1 MLPIVVMKMRK
12 KKKNYLAKTNDIEKI
27 LCFGKYIM
35 NIAKSLKKLASNQT
49 FVVLAAIVA
58 VAAVYYYSQGF
69 NVSLSGLGN
78 QNEAAQAGDSVQGS
92 NAGPSD
98 SQIQC
103 AAGGNN
109 YGPSKPLGQNGGHGA
124 ANGAVTDSYGLPPSC
139 AKQQVVDPAELLPKN
154 NNSEFSKLN
163 PMGAG
168 DLKNVSLLKAGWHI
182 GINTVGQS
190 LRNANLQVRSE
201 PANPQL
207 NVGPWNQSTITSD
220 MQRRPLEIGCGAQ

>member
-1 MLPIVVMKMRK
+1 
-12 KKKNYLAKTNDIEKI
+12 
-27 LCFGKYIM
+27 M

-69 NVSLSGLGN
+69 NTSLSSMSGAG
-78 QNEAAQAGDSVQGS
+78 EAAKAVDQVRDP

-103 AAGGNN
+103 AAGGKQL
-109 YGPSKPLGQNGGHGA
+109 PSFQTFRTKWAVMQQQV
-124 ANGAVTDSYGLPPSC
+124 GAVTDTYGLPPSC
-139 AKQQVVDPAELLPKN
+139 AKQQVVDPSELLPKDS
-154 NNSEFSKLN
+154 NSEFSKLN
-163 PMGAG
+163 PMGSG

-190 LRNANLQVRSE
+190 LRNANLQLRSE
-201 PANPQL
+201 PSNPQL
-207 NVGPWNQSTITSD
+207 AVGPWNQSTITSD